1 MNVPFTAYAQDCT
14 LTGELALVS
23 DRLSDFLSSTVEFE
37 VDNVTCRALDDG
49 RVVQAGSAAILR
61 EDLCVVLAGEPR
73 GSPELRIWT
82 RQYPVVAR
90 VGPYQVRGYLH
101 APLTIDPLKMAT
113 RRPIVALTSARIVYA
128 EAGAEVERASE
139 TLLLN
144 SARIETLEATTIEDI
159 DGVELGDAGGEPATI
174 LDRPRLESEGLGA

>member
-1 MNVPFTAYAQDCT
+1 
-14 LTGELALVS
+14 
-23 DRLSDFLSSTVEFE
+23 
-37 VDNVTCRALDDG
+37 
-49 RVVQAGSAAILR
+49 
-61 EDLCVVLAGEPR
+61 
-73 GSPELRIWT
+73 
-82 RQYPVVAR
+82 
-90 VGPYQVRGYLH
+90 
-101 APLTIDPLKMAT
+101 MAT

-159 DGVELGDAGGEPATI
+159 DGVELGDAGGEPAAI